1 MAQAEVNMTQSAS
14 DAYLPL
20 PLRGRKTLL
29 LSLVQLQLVIYKIFE
44 KLLLLHSY

>member
-29 LSLVQLQLVIYKIFE
+29 LSLVTVTASYLQNF
-44 KLLLLHSY
+44 